1 MEYDPK
7 QLEILMHKV
16 AFTLGNKL
24 EEFIPID
31 KDNVRI
37 YACGP
42 TVYNYAHIGNARMAV
57 VNDLLVR
64 FLRTI
69 YPKVTYVSNITDIDD
84 KIIAASE
91 ETNVPIKELT
101 TKFTTIYNEDMS
113 VLGVKLP
120 DIQPKA
126 TEHINEMIELIKLLI
141 QNNFAYE
148 KEGHVLFHVPAFKDY
163 GSLSR
168 RNRDE
173 QIMGSRVEIAP
184 YKKDPTDFVL
194 WKPSPSP
201 KPGWESPWGFGRP
214 GWHLECSAMS
224 EKTLGLPFDI
234 HSGGADL
241 IFPHHENEIAQTC
254 AAHNNINDLK
264 SFAKYWF
271 HNGFVNVEGEKMSK
285 SLGNISLVNE
295 LIKEFK
301 GEVLRLT
308 LVSAHYRQ
316 PLNWTR
322 NIIKQNSTMLD
333 RFYRNLKELENIEAY
348 KDNNQIDDNVIE
360 GLYDDLNTPKV
371 IAELNVLSNQIGSAD
386 KKMKAKIKYN
396 LLEVGKIIGILQN
409 NPDKWFGYGKSANL
423 DETTIERL
431 IKERNEARGNK
442 NFDVADQIRDELK
455 EKGIEIEDTKKGT
468 VWKSI

>member
-1 MEYDPK
+1 MK
-7 QLEILMHKV
+7 TLKIHN
-16 AFTLGNKL
+16 TLGNNF
-24 EEFIPID
+24 EEFKPID
-31 KDNVRI
+31 PLNVRV

-57 VNDLLVR
+57 VNDLLIR
-64 FLRTI
+64 FLKTL

-84 KIIAASE
+84 KIIAASQE
-91 ETNVPIKELT
+91 NKISIKELT
-101 TKFTTIYNEDMS
+101 EKYTKIYNEDMS
-113 VLGVKLP
+113 ILGVNQP

-126 TEHINEMIELIKLLI
+126 TDYIKEMINLIEKLIK
-141 QNNFAYE
+141 NNFAYE
-148 KEGHVLFHVPAFKDY
+148 KDGHVLFHVPSFKNY
-163 GSLSR
+163 GMLSG

-173 QIMGSRVEIAP
+173 QITGSRVEVAP

-201 KPGWESPWGFGRP
+201 LPGWESPWGLGRP

-254 AAHNNINDLK
+254 AAHKSNDDLK
-264 SFAKYWF
+264 SFSKYWF

-285 SLGNISLVNE
+285 SIGNIKLVHD
-295 LIKEFK
+295 LVKEYK

-308 LVSAHYRQ
+308 LLSAHYRQ

-322 NIIKQNSTMLD
+322 DIIKQNSTMLD
-333 RFYRNLKELENIEAY
+333 RLYRTLKDLEKIDAYAEKNEIEERII
-348 KDNNQIDDNVIE
+348 N

-371 IAELNVLSNQIGSAD
+371 IAELNMLTNGINNAD
-386 KKMKAKIKYN
+386 VKTKQKIKFN
-396 LLEVGKIIGILQN
+396 LLEIGKIFGILQE
-409 NPDKWFGYGKSANL
+409 NPDTWLGYGQSKNINQ
-423 DETTIERL
+423 DTIERL
-431 IKERNEARGNK
+431 IKDRNEARRNK
-442 NFDVADQIRDELK
+442 NFDMADEIRKKLK
-455 EKGIEIEDTKKGT
+455 EEGVEIEDTSEGT
-468 VWKSI
+468 IWRSI

>member
-1 MEYDPK
+1 MSK
-7 QLEILMHKV
+7 LKLHN
-16 AFTLGNKL
+16 TLGNKL
-24 EEFIPID
+24 EDFIPID
-31 KDNVRI
+31 KNNIRI

-101 TKFTTIYNEDMS
+101 TKFTTIYNKDMS

-126 TEHINEMIELIKLLI
+126 TEHINEMIEIIKLLI

-148 KEGHVLFHVPAFKDY
+148 KDGHVLFHVPAFKDY
-163 GSLSR
+163 GSLSG

-173 QIMGSRVEIAP
+173 QIMGSRVEVAP

-201 KPGWESPWGFGRP
+201 KPGWKSPWGFGRP

-241 IFPHHENEIAQTC
+241 VFPHHENEIAQTC
-254 AAHNNINDLK
+254 AAHNNTDDLK

-285 SLGNISLVNE
+285 SLGNIRLVNE
-295 LIKEFK
+295 LVKEFK

-333 RFYRNLKELENIEAY
+333 RFYRNLKDLENIEAY
-348 KDNNQIDDNVIE
+348 QDNNQIDDNIIE

-371 IAELNVLSNQIGSAD
+371 IAALNVLSNQIGNAD
-386 KKMKAKIKYN
+386 KKMKGKIKYN

-409 NPDKWFGYGKSANL
+409 SPDKWLGYGKSAKF

-442 NFDVADQIRDELK
+442 NFEVADKIRNELK

-468 VWKSI
+468 IWKSV